1 MQPWAGSGSG
11 PPKPQVCAQERLSAS
26 LEQLKRCAV
35 VSSSPSPDVP
45 LRWQEIMLTSDQ
57 GIPSLQLACI
67 FSFQNDWKS
76 PWVTMINSDEHDTR
90 RVYSPEGFSEWVFDK
105 EGLMNKET
113 STSSL

>member
-1 MQPWAGSGSG
+1 M
-11 PPKPQVCAQERLSAS
+11 
-26 LEQLKRCAV
+26 

-45 LRWQEIMLTSDQ
+45 LRWQKIMLTSDQ
-57 GIPSLQLACI
+57 GIPSLQLAFI

-90 RVYSPEGFSEWVFDK
+90 TVYSPEGFSEWVFDK

-113 STSSL
+113 PHLISVMCSSGVDGGSDR